1 MAPSIR
7 PDELHIPSQSSLQ
20 SNALTIVYIV
30 TSTITLT
37 QKCLSTTEHIH
48 ILLKFLNKNTILMV
62 VYLIEISS

>member
-7 PDELHIPSQSSLQ
+7 PDELHIPSQRSLQ

-37 QKCLSTTEHIH
+37 QKCLSTTEHIN
-48 ILLKFLNKNTILMV
+48 ILLEFLNKNTILMV